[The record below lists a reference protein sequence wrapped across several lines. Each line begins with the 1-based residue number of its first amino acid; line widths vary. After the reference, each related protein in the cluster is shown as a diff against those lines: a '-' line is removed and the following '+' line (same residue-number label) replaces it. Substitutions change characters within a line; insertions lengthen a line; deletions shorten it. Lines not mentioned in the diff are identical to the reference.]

1 MVSSYHSFIKES
13 YTMSKLRHI
22 SEFLPTL
29 EQLSQPLNVDKTDAE
44 LIQEHG
50 ELTKEIELFNEKVEV
65 LESDLGDYKEE
76 LEAKKQGIR
85 DLIEYLHDIERF
97 KEEFE
102 EMSKFDLYHLVLKEL
117 RAVEVMK

>member
-1 MVSSYHSFIKES
+1 
-13 YTMSKLRHI
+13 MSKLRHI